1 VSGRVAAGTLG
12 ETLMSHRVL
21 TAVCAAALFAL
32 PAGCSAQV
40 VEEDHKENL
49 HVPNA
54 RSGEE
59 KVPDVA
65 RAVRIILDK
74 TNEFRRAEGRKEVAV
89 KEKLHEAARYFA
101 GFMAETGKY
110 GHTADGNHPA
120 DRAKKYGYDYCIVLE
135 NIAYQYNSAGFSTEE
150 LGGKFFEGW
159 KNSPG
164 HRRNM
169 LDADVT
175 ETAVA
180 VARSEKTGYYYAV
193 QMFGRPKSL
202 AISFSVANNVGE
214 EVRYKVGD
222 QEFTL
227 PPRYIRTHEVC
238 RPPELTFTPP
248 GEKSEPQ
255 AVKPAG
261 GAHYAIT
268 RSDSGLRLKKE
279 D

>member
-1 VSGRVAAGTLG
+1 
-12 ETLMSHRVL
+12 MSHRVL
-21 TAVCAAALFAL
+21 TAVCAAAWLML
-32 PAGCSAQV
+32 PSGCSAQV

-49 HVPNA
+49 HFPNV
-54 RSGEE
+54 RSGDE
-59 KVPDVA
+59 KNPDVA
-65 RAVRIILDK
+65 KAVRIILDR
-74 TNEFRRAEGRKEVAV
+74 TNEFRRAEARKEVAV
-89 KEKLHEAARYFA
+89 NEKLTEAARYFA

-120 DRAKKYGYDYCIVLE
+120 DRAKKYGYDYCIILE

-150 LGGKFFEGW
+150 LGAKFIEGW
-159 KNSPG
+159 KHSPG

-227 PPRYIRTHEVC
+227 PPRYVRTHEVC
-238 RPPELTFTPP
+238 RPSDLTYTPP
-248 GEKSEPQ
+248 SDKAEPQ
-255 AVKPAG
+255 SAKPSGGEHYVITHGDAG
-261 GAHYAIT
+261 FQ
-268 RSDSGLRLKKE
+268 LRKE
-279 D
+279 